1 MQANNTH
8 LACGVEYQSVTMTVV
23 SHVFP
28 GRGLLLFLRQWFSS
42 GVWSSRHELV
52 RLPPCHNGWKWVWN
66 VQCHRWFVE
75 IEIWTIYHCT
85 TCARKIRCVKKADT
99 WQSAPPQSAIFHYL
113 PFESSMKFSD
123 PNMGMERIG
132 TAKALIR
139 SSFFCCSGVSW
150 SKVNTSPTSYIWFL
164 FLQHLSHQNEDLSRW
179 QKILKVTSFD
189 VILLGQPWG
198 EGHFESLTWS
208 STPFNFST
216 KPVRSKSSLQSS
228 GVLADGQS

>member
-1 MQANNTH
+1 
-8 LACGVEYQSVTMTVV
+8 MTVV

-28 GRGLLLFLRQWFSS
+28 GRGLLLFVRQWFSS
-42 GVWSSRHELV
+42 GCEVHGMNWCAYHHAIMAE
-52 RLPPCHNGWKWVWN
+52 NGCEMFSVI
-66 VQCHRWFVE
+66 VDLSV
-75 IEIWTIYHCT
+75 EIWTIYHCT

-123 PNMGMERIG
+123 PNMGTERIG

-150 SKVNTSPTSYIWFL
+150 SKVNTSPTSYIWLL

-179 QKILKVTSFD
+179 QKILKVTSYD

-198 EGHFESLTWS
+198 KVTLNRSLDLAHP
-208 STPFNFST
+208 STSP
-216 KPVRSKSSLQSS
+216 QS
-228 GVLADGQS
+228 Q